1 MMNKNTD
8 IQSLGLLIQ
17 EKEERLVQINEE
29 FNKLI
34 QASKYFEEYQKLDSE
49 LKEFRKEFDK
59 AAIKFLKKT
68 NQKTSEGPAGKI
80 TLAVRNSYKIKD
92 PSKLPE
98 EFKELPKLEKKVK
111 EMNSQIK
118 QEFELFKNEVPGVEH
133 IEKEYI
139 VWTKQKTLVLK
150 EENGKD

>member
-1 MMNKNTD
+1 MTQIND
-8 IQSLGLLIQ
+8 IQSLGLQIQ
-17 EKEERLVQINEE
+17 QKEERLVQINEE

-34 QASKYFEEYQKLDSE
+34 QASKYFEEYQRLDSE

-80 TLAVRNSYKIKD
+80 TLAIRNSYKIKD
-92 PSKLPE
+92 PSQLPE
-98 EFKELPKLEKKVK
+98 EFKELPELEKKVK

-118 QEFELFKNEVPGVEH
+118 QEFELFKNDVPGIEH
-133 IEKEYI
+133 TEKEYI
-139 VWTKQKTLVLK
+139 VWTRNKPLNLE
-150 EENGKD
+150 EENE

>member
-1 MMNKNTD
+1 MTQIND
-8 IQSLGLLIQ
+8 IQSLGLQIQ
-17 EKEERLVQINEE
+17 QKEERLVQINEE

-34 QASKYFEEYQKLDSE
+34 QASKYFEEYKKLDSE

-92 PSKLPE
+92 PSQLPE
-98 EFKELPKLEKKVK
+98 EFKELPELEKKVK

-118 QEFELFKNEVPGVEH
+118 QEFELFKNDVPGIEH

-139 VWTKQKTLVLK
+139 VWTRNKPLNLE
-150 EENGKD
+150 EENE

>member
-1 MMNKNTD
+1 MKNTND
-8 IQSLGLLIQ
+8 IQSLGLKIQ
-17 EKEERLVQINEE
+17 EKEERLVRINEE

-34 QASKYFEEYQKLDSE
+34 QQSKYFEEYQRLDSE

-92 PSKLPE
+92 ASKLPD
-98 EFKELPKLEKKVK
+98 EFKELPELEKRVK

-118 QEFELFKNEVPGVEH
+118 QEFELFKNDIPGIEH
-133 IEKEYI
+133 TEKEYI
-139 VWTKQKTLVLK
+139 VWTKPKTLNI
-150 EENGKD
+150 EEK

>member
-1 MMNKNTD
+1 MKNTND
-8 IQSLGLLIQ
+8 IQSLGLKIQ

-34 QASKYFEEYQKLDSE
+34 KQSKYFEEYQRLDSE

-92 PSKLPE
+92 ASKLPD
-98 EFKELPKLEKKVK
+98 EFKELPELEKRVK

-118 QEFELFKNEVPGVEH
+118 QEFELFKNNIPGIEH
-133 IEKEYI
+133 TEKEYI
-139 VWTKQKTLVLK
+139 VWTKPKTLNI
-150 EENGKD
+150 EEK

>member
-1 MMNKNTD
+1 MKNTND
-8 IQSLGLLIQ
+8 IQSLGLKIQ

-34 QASKYFEEYQKLDSE
+34 QQSKYFEEYQRLDSE

-92 PSKLPE
+92 ASKLPN
-98 EFKELPKLEKKVK
+98 EFKELPELEKRVK

-118 QEFELFKNEVPGVEH
+118 QEFELFKNDIPGIEH
-133 IEKEYI
+133 TEKEYI
-139 VWTKQKTLVLK
+139 VWTKPKTLNI
-150 EENGKD
+150 EEK

>member
-1 MMNKNTD
+1 MTQIND
-8 IQSLGLLIQ
+8 IQSLGLQIQ
-17 EKEERLVQINEE
+17 QKEERLVQINEE

-34 QASKYFEEYQKLDSE
+34 QASKYFEEYKKLDSE

-92 PSKLPE
+92 PSQLPE
-98 EFKELPKLEKKVK
+98 EFKELPELEKKVK

-118 QEFELFKNEVPGVEH
+118 QEFELFKNDVPGIEH
-133 IEKEYI
+133 TEKEYI
-139 VWTKQKTLVLK
+139 VWTRNKPLNL
-150 EENGKD
+150 EENNE

>member
-1 MMNKNTD
+1 MKNTND
-8 IQSLGLLIQ
+8 IQSLGLQIQ

-34 QASKYFEEYQKLDSE
+34 QQSKYFEEYQRLDSE

-92 PSKLPE
+92 ASKLPD
-98 EFKELPKLEKKVK
+98 EFKELPELEKRVK

-118 QEFELFKNEVPGVEH
+118 QEFELFKNDIPGIEH
-133 IEKEYI
+133 TEKEYI
-139 VWTKQKTLVLK
+139 VWTKPKTLNI
-150 EENGKD
+150 EEK

>member
-1 MMNKNTD
+1 MTND
-8 IQSLGLLIQ
+8 IQSLGLKIQ

-34 QASKYFEEYQKLDSE
+34 QQSKYFEEYQRLDSE

-92 PSKLPE
+92 ASKLPD
-98 EFKELPKLEKKVK
+98 EFKELPELEKRVK
-111 EMNSQIK
+111 EMNSKIK
-118 QEFELFKNEVPGVEH
+118 QEFELFKNDIPGIEH
-133 IEKEYI
+133 TEKEYI
-139 VWTKQKTLVLK
+139 VWTKPKTLNI
-150 EENGKD
+150 EEK

>member
-1 MMNKNTD
+1 MTNTND
-8 IQSLGLLIQ
+8 IQSLGLQIQ

-34 QASKYFEEYQKLDSE
+34 QQSKYFEEYQRLDSE

-92 PSKLPE
+92 ASKLPI
-98 EFKELPKLEKKVK
+98 EFKELPELEKRVK

-118 QEFELFKNEVPGVEH
+118 QEFELFKHDIPGIEH
-133 IEKEYI
+133 TEKEYI
-139 VWTKQKTLVLK
+139 VWTKPKTLNI
-150 EENGKD
+150 EEK

>member
-1 MMNKNTD
+1 MTQIND
-8 IQSLGLLIQ
+8 IQSLGLQIQ
-17 EKEERLVQINEE
+17 QKEERLVQINEE

-34 QASKYFEEYQKLDSE
+34 QASKYFEEYKKLDSE

-92 PSKLPE
+92 PSQLPE
-98 EFKELPKLEKKVK
+98 EFKELPELEKKVK

-118 QEFELFKNEVPGVEH
+118 QEFELFKNDVPGIEH
-133 IEKEYI
+133 TEKEYI
-139 VWTKQKTLVLK
+139 VWTRNKPLNLE
-150 EENGKD
+150 EENE

>member
-1 MMNKNTD
+1 MKND
-8 IQSLGLLIQ
+8 IQTLGLQIE
-17 EKEERLVQINEE
+17 EKEKRLVEINEE

-92 PSKLPE
+92 PNLLPE
-98 EFKELPKLEKKVK
+98 EFKNLPIYEKKVK

-118 QEFELFKNEVPGVEH
+118 QEFELFKNEVPGIEH

-139 VWTKQKTLVLK
+139 VWTRNKPLIK
-150 EENGKD
+150 EENGEQ

>member
-1 MMNKNTD
+1 MKNTND
-8 IQSLGLLIQ
+8 IQSLGLKIQ

-34 QASKYFEEYQKLDSE
+34 QQSKYFEEYQRLDSE

-92 PSKLPE
+92 ASKLPD
-98 EFKELPKLEKKVK
+98 EFKELPELEKRVK

-118 QEFELFKNEVPGVEH
+118 QEFELFKNDIPGIEH
-133 IEKEYI
+133 TEKEYI
-139 VWTKQKTLVLK
+139 VWTKPKTLNI
-150 EENGKD
+150 EEK

>member
-1 MMNKNTD
+1 MKNTND
-8 IQSLGLLIQ
+8 IQSLGLQIQ

-34 QASKYFEEYQKLDSE
+34 QQSKYFEEYQRLDSE

-92 PSKLPE
+92 SSKLPE
-98 EFKELPKLEKKVK
+98 EFKELPELEKRVK

-118 QEFELFKNEVPGVEH
+118 QEFELFKNDIPGIEH
-133 IEKEYI
+133 TEKEYI
-139 VWTKQKTLVLK
+139 VWTKPKTLNI
-150 EENGKD
+150 EEK

>member
-1 MMNKNTD
+1 MTNTND
-8 IQSLGLLIQ
+8 IQSLGLKIQ
-17 EKEERLVQINEE
+17 EKEERLVQINKE

-49 LKEFRKEFDK
+49 LKEFRKGFDK

-92 PSKLPE
+92 ASKLPE
-98 EFKELPKLEKKVK
+98 EFKDLPELEKRVK

-118 QEFELFKNEVPGVEH
+118 QEFELFKNEVPGIEH

-139 VWTKQKTLVLK
+139 VWTKPKTFGELNEKSV
-150 EENGKD
+150 

>member
-1 MMNKNTD
+1 MKNTND
-8 IQSLGLLIQ
+8 IQSLGLKIQ

-34 QASKYFEEYQKLDSE
+34 KQSKYFEEYQRLDSE

-92 PSKLPE
+92 ASKLPD
-98 EFKELPKLEKKVK
+98 EFKELPELEKRVK

-118 QEFELFKNEVPGVEH
+118 QEFELFKNDIPGIEH
-133 IEKEYI
+133 TEKEYI
-139 VWTKQKTLVLK
+139 VWTKPKTLNI
-150 EENGKD
+150 EEK

>member
-1 MMNKNTD
+1 MKND
-8 IQSLGLLIQ
+8 IQSLGLQIE
-17 EKEERLVQINEE
+17 EKEKRLVEINEE

-80 TLAVRNSYKIKD
+80 TLAVRNSYKVKD
-92 PSKLPE
+92 PNLLPE
-98 EFKELPKLEKKVK
+98 EFKNLPIYEKKVK

-118 QEFELFKNEVPGVEH
+118 QEFELFKNEIPGIEH
-133 IEKEYI
+133 TEKEYI
-139 VWTKQKTLVLK
+139 VWTRNKPLIK
-150 EENGKD
+150 EENGEQ

>member
-1 MMNKNTD
+1 MKNTND
-8 IQSLGLLIQ
+8 IQSLGLKIQ

-34 QASKYFEEYQKLDSE
+34 QQSKYFEEYQRLDAE

-92 PSKLPE
+92 ASKLPN
-98 EFKELPKLEKKVK
+98 EFKELPELEKRVK

-118 QEFELFKNEVPGVEH
+118 QEFELFKNDIPGIEH
-133 IEKEYI
+133 TEKEYI
-139 VWTKQKTLVLK
+139 VWTKPKTLNI
-150 EENGKD
+150 EEK

>member
-1 MMNKNTD
+1 MTQVND
-8 IQSLGLLIQ
+8 IQSLGLQIQ

-34 QASKYFEEYQKLDSE
+34 QASKYFEEYKKLDEE

-92 PSKLPE
+92 PSQLPQ
-98 EFKELPKLEKKVK
+98 EFKELPELEKRVK
-111 EMNSQIK
+111 EMNSKIK
-118 QEFELFKNEVPGVEH
+118 QEFELFKNDVPGVEH
-133 IEKEYI
+133 TEKEYI
-139 VWTKQKTLVLK
+139 VWTKPKTLNLE

>member
-1 MMNKNTD
+1 MKNTND
-8 IQSLGLLIQ
+8 IQSLGLKIQ

-34 QASKYFEEYQKLDSE
+34 QQSKYFEEYQRLDSE

-92 PSKLPE
+92 ASKLPD
-98 EFKELPKLEKKVK
+98 EFKELPELEKRVK

-118 QEFELFKNEVPGVEH
+118 QEFELFKNDIPGIEH
-133 IEKEYI
+133 TEKEYI
-139 VWTKQKTLVLK
+139 VWTKPFESRIKQSY
-150 EENGKD
+150 N

>member
-49 LKEFRKEFDK
+49 TKEFRKEFDK

-92 PSKLPE
+92 PSFNNWYGLA
-98 EFKELPKLEKKVK
+98 LAVR
-111 EMNSQIK
+111 N
-118 QEFELFKNEVPGVEH
+118 NGVSDFPLCNKSH
-133 IEKEYI
+133 NLSYCGND
-139 VWTKQKTLVLK
+139 L
-150 EENGKD
+150 

>member
-1 MMNKNTD
+1 MKITND
-8 IQSLGLLIQ
+8 IQSLGLKIQ

-34 QASKYFEEYQKLDSE
+34 QQSKYFEEYQRLDSE

-92 PSKLPE
+92 ASKLPD
-98 EFKELPKLEKKVK
+98 EFKELPELEKRVK

-118 QEFELFKNEVPGVEH
+118 QEFELFKNDIPGIEH
-133 IEKEYI
+133 TEKEYI
-139 VWTKQKTLVLK
+139 VWTKHKTLNI
-150 EENGKD
+150 EEK

>member
-1 MMNKNTD
+1 MKSTND
-8 IQSLGLLIQ
+8 IQSLGLQIQ

-34 QASKYFEEYQKLDSE
+34 QQSKYFEEYQKLDSE

-92 PSKLPE
+92 ASKLPN
-98 EFKELPKLEKKVK
+98 EFKELPELEKRVK

-118 QEFELFKNEVPGVEH
+118 QEFELFKNDIPGIEH
-133 IEKEYI
+133 TEKEYI
-139 VWTKQKTLVLK
+139 VWTKPKTLNI
-150 EENGKD
+150 EEK

>member
-1 MMNKNTD
+1 MKNTND
-8 IQSLGLLIQ
+8 IQSLGLQIQ

-34 QASKYFEEYQKLDSE
+34 QQSKYFEEYQKLDSE

-92 PSKLPE
+92 ASKLPNE
-98 EFKELPKLEKKVK
+98 IKELPELEKRVK

-118 QEFELFKNEVPGVEH
+118 QEFELFKNDIPGIEH
-133 IEKEYI
+133 TEKEYI
-139 VWTKQKTLVLK
+139 VWTKPKTLNI
-150 EENGKD
+150 EEK

>member
-1 MMNKNTD
+1 MKNTND
-8 IQSLGLLIQ
+8 IQSLGLQIQ

-34 QASKYFEEYQKLDSE
+34 QQSKYFEEYQKLDSE

-92 PSKLPE
+92 ASTLPN
-98 EFKELPKLEKKVK
+98 EFKELPELEKRVK

-118 QEFELFKNEVPGVEH
+118 QEFELFKNDIPGIEH

-139 VWTKQKTLVLK
+139 VWTKPKTLNI
-150 EENGKD
+150 EEK

>member
-1 MMNKNTD
+1 MKNTND
-8 IQSLGLLIQ
+8 IQSLGLQIQ

-34 QASKYFEEYQKLDSE
+34 QQSKYFEEYQRLDSE

-92 PSKLPE
+92 ASKLPN
-98 EFKELPKLEKKVK
+98 EFKELPELEKRVK

-118 QEFELFKNEVPGVEH
+118 QEFELFKNDIPGIEH
-133 IEKEYI
+133 TEKEYI
-139 VWTKQKTLVLK
+139 VWTKPKTLNI
-150 EENGKD
+150 EEK

>member
-1 MMNKNTD
+1 MTND
-8 IQSLGLLIQ
+8 IQSLGLKIQ

-34 QASKYFEEYQKLDSE
+34 QQSKYFEEYQRLDSE

-92 PSKLPE
+92 ASKLPN
-98 EFKELPKLEKKVK
+98 EFKELPELEKRVK

-118 QEFELFKNEVPGVEH
+118 QEFELFKNDIPGIEH
-133 IEKEYI
+133 TEKEYI
-139 VWTKQKTLVLK
+139 VWTKPKTLNI
-150 EENGKD
+150 EEK

>member
-1 MMNKNTD
+1 MKNTND
-8 IQSLGLLIQ
+8 IQSLGLQIQ

-34 QASKYFEEYQKLDSE
+34 QQSKYFEEYQKLDSE

-92 PSKLPE
+92 ASKLPN
-98 EFKELPKLEKKVK
+98 EFKELPELEKRVK

-118 QEFELFKNEVPGVEH
+118 QEFELFKNDIPGIEH
-133 IEKEYI
+133 TEKEYI
-139 VWTKQKTLVLK
+139 VWTKPKTLNI
-150 EENGKD
+150 EEK

>member
-1 MMNKNTD
+1 MKNTND
-8 IQSLGLLIQ
+8 IQSLGLKIQ

-34 QASKYFEEYQKLDSE
+34 QQSKYFEEYQRLDSE

-92 PSKLPE
+92 VSKLPN
-98 EFKELPKLEKKVK
+98 EFKELPELEKRVK

-118 QEFELFKNEVPGVEH
+118 QEFELFKNDIPGIEH
-133 IEKEYI
+133 TEKEYI
-139 VWTKQKTLVLK
+139 VWTKPKTLNI
-150 EENGKD
+150 EEK

>member
-49 LKEFRKEFDK
+49 RKEFDK

-118 QEFELFKNEVPGVEH
+118 QEFELFKNDVPGVEH

-139 VWTKQKTLVLK
+139 VWTKPKTLVLK

>member
-1 MMNKNTD
+1 MKNTND
-8 IQSLGLLIQ
+8 IQSLGLQIQ

-34 QASKYFEEYQKLDSE
+34 QQSKYFEEYQKLDSE

-92 PSKLPE
+92 ASKLPN
-98 EFKELPKLEKKVK
+98 EFKELPELEKRVK

-118 QEFELFKNEVPGVEH
+118 QEFELFKNDIPGIEH

-139 VWTKQKTLVLK
+139 VWTKPKTLNI
-150 EENGKD
+150 EEK

>member
-1 MMNKNTD
+1 MKNTND
-8 IQSLGLLIQ
+8 IQSLGLKIQ

-29 FNKLI
+29 FNELI
-34 QASKYFEEYQKLDSE
+34 KQSKYFEEYQKLDSE

-92 PSKLPE
+92 ASKLPD
-98 EFKELPKLEKKVK
+98 EFKELPELEKRVK

-118 QEFELFKNEVPGVEH
+118 QEFELFKNNIPGIEH
-133 IEKEYI
+133 TEKEYI
-139 VWTKQKTLVLK
+139 VWTKPKTLNI
-150 EENGKD
+150 EEK

>member
-1 MMNKNTD
+1 MTND
-8 IQSLGLLIQ
+8 IQSLGLKIQ

-34 QASKYFEEYQKLDSE
+34 KQSKYFEEYQRLDSE

-92 PSKLPE
+92 ASKLPD
-98 EFKELPKLEKKVK
+98 EFKELPELEKRVK

-118 QEFELFKNEVPGVEH
+118 QEFELFKNDIPGIEH
-133 IEKEYI
+133 TEKEYI
-139 VWTKQKTLVLK
+139 VWTKPKTLNI
-150 EENGKD
+150 EEK

>member
-1 MMNKNTD
+1 MTQIND
-8 IQSLGLLIQ
+8 IQSLGLQIQ
-17 EKEERLVQINEE
+17 QKEERLVQINEE

-34 QASKYFEEYQKLDSE
+34 QASKYFEEYKKLDSE

-80 TLAVRNSYKIKD
+80 TLAIRNSYKIKD
-92 PSKLPE
+92 PSQLPE
-98 EFKELPKLEKKVK
+98 EFKELPELEKKVK

-118 QEFELFKNEVPGVEH
+118 QEFELFKNDVPGIEH
-133 IEKEYI
+133 TEKEYI
-139 VWTKQKTLVLK
+139 VWTRNKPLNLE
-150 EENGKD
+150 EENE

>member
-1 MMNKNTD
+1 MKNIND
-8 IQSLGLLIQ
+8 IQSLGLQIQ

-34 QASKYFEEYQKLDSE
+34 QQSKYFEEYQKLDSE

-92 PSKLPE
+92 ASKLPN
-98 EFKELPKLEKKVK
+98 EFKELPELEKRVK

-118 QEFELFKNEVPGVEH
+118 QEFELFKNDIPGIEH

-139 VWTKQKTLVLK
+139 VWTKPKTLNI
-150 EENGKD
+150 EEK

>member
-1 MMNKNTD
+1 MTNTND
-8 IQSLGLLIQ
+8 IQSLGLQIQ

-34 QASKYFEEYQKLDSE
+34 QQSKYFEEYQRLDSE

-92 PSKLPE
+92 ASKLPD
-98 EFKELPKLEKKVK
+98 EFKELPELEKRVK
-111 EMNSQIK
+111 EMNFQIK
-118 QEFELFKNEVPGVEH
+118 QEFELFKHDIPGVEH
-133 IEKEYI
+133 TEKEYI
-139 VWTKQKTLVLK
+139 VWTKPKTLII
-150 EENGKD
+150 EEK

>member
-1 MMNKNTD
+1 MTND
-8 IQSLGLLIQ
+8 IQSLGLKIQ

-34 QASKYFEEYQKLDSE
+34 QQSKYFEEYQRLDSE

-92 PSKLPE
+92 ASKLPD
-98 EFKELPKLEKKVK
+98 EFKELPELEKRVK

-118 QEFELFKNEVPGVEH
+118 QEFELFKNDIPGIEH
-133 IEKEYI
+133 TEKEYI
-139 VWTKQKTLVLK
+139 VWTKPKALNI
-150 EENGKD
+150 EEK

>member
-1 MMNKNTD
+1 MTND
-8 IQSLGLLIQ
+8 IQSLGLKIQ

-34 QASKYFEEYQKLDSE
+34 QQSKYFEEYQRLDSE

-80 TLAVRNSYKIKD
+80 T
-92 PSKLPE
+92 SKKFL
-98 EFKELPKLEKKVK
+98 
-111 EMNSQIK
+111 Q
-118 QEFELFKNEVPGVEH
+118 
-133 IEKEYI
+133 
-139 VWTKQKTLVLK
+139 
-150 EENGKD
+150 D